1 MKPASWRKA
10 TLAQLI
16 MIGYHDTEAPFKFR
30 VAAMEELKRRENA
43 ARSRSGSRINQREK
57 ARYGR

>member
-1 MKPASWRKA
+1 MKPRSWRKA

-16 MIGYHDTEAPFKFR
+16 MIAYHDAEAASVDR
-30 VAAMEELKRRENA
+30 QAALDEIVRRQHA
-43 ARSRSGSRINQREK
+43 VRSRSGSRINQREK